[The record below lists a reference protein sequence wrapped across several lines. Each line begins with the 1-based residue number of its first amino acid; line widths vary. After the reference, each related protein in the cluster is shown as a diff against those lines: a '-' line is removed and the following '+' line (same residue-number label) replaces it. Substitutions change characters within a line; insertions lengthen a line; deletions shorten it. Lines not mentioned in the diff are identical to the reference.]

1 LPAGRKVHS
10 TIVRPAGGC
19 QVQDEES
26 LVRRAQQHDQA
37 ALTQLYE
44 ENFDRI
50 YRYIVLKIGDRT
62 EAEDMT
68 QQVFLNALKSIS
80 SFKWKG
86 MPFSAWLFRIA
97 HNQIVD
103 YLRKK
108 SRRATVPLDESL
120 AAGDSDPGQITERKA
135 EIEQLVL
142 ATKGLTRAQQEVISL
157 RFAGELSVAEVARVM
172 GRSEGAVKALQH
184 SAIVA
189 LRKVLSV
196 GAG

>member
-1 LPAGRKVHS
+1 
-10 TIVRPAGGC
+10 
-19 QVQDEES
+19 VQDEES
-26 LVRRAQQHDQA
+26 LVRRAQQRDPA

-68 QQVFLNALKSIS
+68 QQVFLKALKSIS

-86 MPFSAWLFRIA
+86 MPFSAWLYRIA

-103 YLRKK
+103 YHRKRSK
-108 SRRATVPLDESL
+108 QAFVPLDESL
-120 AAGDSDPGQITERKA
+120 TAGGDDPARLA
-135 EIEQLVL
+135 EQKINVEQLAQ
-142 ATKGLTRAQQEVISL
+142 ATKKLTAAQQEVISL
-157 RFAGELSVAEVARVM
+157 RFAGEMSVAEVARVM
-172 GRSEGAVKALQH
+172 GRSQGAIKALQH

-196 GAG
+196 GTG